1 MKPLFKPRSTLSSR
15 QKELMKIHKMHHSK
29 KHLSHMTKMMLKGY
43 CFEVA
48 HALAK
53 KKVGK

>member
-1 MKPLFKPRSTLSSR
+1 MKPLFKPRSTLSTR
-15 QKELMKIHKMHHSK
+15 QKELMKIHKNHHTK
-29 KHLSHMTKMMLKGY
+29 KHLSYMTKMMFKGY
-43 CFEVA
+43 CFEQS